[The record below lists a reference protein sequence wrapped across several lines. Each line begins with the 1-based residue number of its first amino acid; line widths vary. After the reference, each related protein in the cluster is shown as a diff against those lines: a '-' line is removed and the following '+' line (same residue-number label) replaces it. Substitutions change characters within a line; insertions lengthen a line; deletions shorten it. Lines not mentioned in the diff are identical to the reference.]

1 VSPVILP
8 YEGVSPRIDAAAF
21 IAPGAVLVGDVTVGP
36 EASIWYGCVLRGDVA
51 PITVG
56 ARANVQDGTIVHVS
70 RKNGPTVIGEGA
82 MIGHQAVIHAC
93 TLEPGA
99 FVGMSATVMDKAVV
113 EGGAMVAAGA
123 LITPRKR
130 VPAGEVWAGTP
141 AKLLRALSDE
151 EAAYIPDSVAHYV
164 RLGQAHKRAAETA

>member
-1 VSPVILP
+1 VSSVILT
-8 YEGVSPRIDAAAF
+8 YEGAAPRIDPTAF
-21 IAPGAVLVGDVTVGP
+21 IAPGAVLVGDVIVGP

-51 PITVG
+51 SITIG

-82 MIGHQAVIHAC
+82 MIGHRAVIHAC

-130 VPAGEVWAGTP
+130 VPAGELWAGAP

-164 RLGQAHKRAAETA
+164 RLGQAHRRAAAH

>member
-1 VSPVILP
+1 MSSVILP
-8 YEGVSPRIDAAAF
+8 HEGTDPRIDPSAF

-36 EASIWYGCVLRGDVA
+36 EASIWYGCVLRGDVTS
-51 PITVG
+51 ITVG

-70 RKNGPTVIGEGA
+70 RKNGPTVIGAGA
-82 MIGHQAVIHAC
+82 MIGHRAVIHAC

-99 FVGMSATVMDKAVV
+99 FVGMSATVMDRAVV

-123 LITPRKR
+123 LVTPRKR
-130 VPAGEVWAGTP
+130 IPAGELWAGAP
-141 AKLLRALSDE
+141 AKLLRALSAD
-151 EAAYIPDSVAHYV
+151 EAAYIPASVAHYV

>member
-1 VSPVILP
+1 MSSVILT
-8 YEGVSPRIDAAAF
+8 YEGAAPRIDPTAF
-21 IAPGAVLVGDVTVGP
+21 IAPGAMLVGDVIVGP

-51 PITVG
+51 SITIG

-82 MIGHQAVIHAC
+82 MIGHRAVIHAC

-130 VPAGEVWAGTP
+130 VPAGELWAGVP

-164 RLGQAHKRAAETA
+164 RLGQAHRRAAAH

>member
-1 VSPVILP
+1 MSSVILT
-8 YEGVSPRIDAAAF
+8 YEGAAPRIDPTAF
-21 IAPGAVLVGDVTVGP
+21 IAPGAVLVGDVIVGP

-51 PITVG
+51 SITIG

-82 MIGHQAVIHAC
+82 MIGHRAVIHAC

-130 VPAGEVWAGTP
+130 VPAGELWAGAP

-164 RLGQAHKRAAETA
+164 RLGQAHRRAAAH